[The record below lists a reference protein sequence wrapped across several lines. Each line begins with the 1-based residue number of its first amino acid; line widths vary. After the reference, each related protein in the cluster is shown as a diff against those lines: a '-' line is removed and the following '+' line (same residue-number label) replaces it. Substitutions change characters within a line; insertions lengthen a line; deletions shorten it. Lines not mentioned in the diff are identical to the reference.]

1 MEYCDN
7 KLCISHQELTC
18 GIITETYLKQLRHRH
33 QIEQV
38 RRGCNGTPALFAVES
53 LPVKYRTEV
62 YRRYPD
68 FRESAESKPFVDCIV
83 PDVSVQSEL
92 EEMDLPNG
100 EKLSAVKILEITNN
114 CSIMN
119 AFGDLIMKSDSHRAR
134 QGKPRLKQ
142 GEFWRRAAAALPR
155 IGAIYPNS
163 LPTNARSLQRKYQEY
178 SRDGWSCFI
187 SKKYQNVNSASV
199 DTDEKRS
206 LLKELLAHHNNLDN
220 VSIAGYY
227 NSTARLK
234 GWKEIKSGAVGYW
247 RKKFDLVTSIGR
259 LGETKF
265 RNTKTMQFKR
275 SRPSA
280 PFLMWTLDGWVAE
293 LLYQDTKED
302 SRGRTRTYTNRLCL
316 EVVLDPCCDYPIGYA
331 ISYHEN
337 GELIKAALRNA
348 AEHSKELFGEMLRP
362 VQIQSDNFLKGNEE
376 LKNVYLSMCEKYTP
390 AKPKNAKSKVIEPYF
405 GYLNKKYGKKWNN
418 WSGFGITTNPDRQ
431 PNSEA
436 LNKIRKSFPDKAGT
450 VRQIEAIIEWE
461 RKEKRAQFVAMM
473 EKLKP
478 EYRVQLSRESFLLNF
493 GADTGYTN
501 TLEGSGLKPTLLGMK
516 RTYDCFDINFRKYSH
531 VKWTVKYDPNDLHEV
546 LAVSEDG
553 SKRFMLTEKYIQPM
567 ALADR
572 KPGDA
577 EEMAK
582 VHAFNKQLEESIA
595 RERAKDW
602 ENIEPLFADSPQL
615 EILNRLLI
623 VDSRGQHKLAKAR
636 ARLGKIE
643 DADAVEMP
651 ILPQG
656 GHESDKDDYSIF

>member
-7 KLCISHQELTC
+7 KLCISHRELVD
-18 GIITETYLKQLRHRH
+18 GIMADYTIKNLRRSHK
-33 QIEQV
+33 IDQV

-53 LPVKYRTEV
+53 LPIKYRAEV
-62 YRRYPD
+62 YKRYPD
-68 FRESAESKPFVDCIV
+68 FKESAESKPFVESIV
-83 PDVSVQSEL
+83 PDVSVQNEL

-100 EKLSAVKILEITNN
+100 EKLSPVKILEITNN

-119 AFGDLIMKSDSHRAR
+119 AFGDLIMKSNSHRAR
-134 QGKPRLKQ
+134 QSKPRLKQ

-155 IGAIYPNS
+155 IGTGFPNS

-178 SRDGWSCFI
+178 RRDGWSCFI

-206 LLKELLAHHNNLDN
+206 LLKELLSHHNNLDN

-234 GWKEIKSGAVGYW
+234 GWKEIKPGAVGYW

-275 SRPSA
+275 SRPTT

-293 LLYQDTKED
+293 LLYQDSKED

-331 ISYHEN
+331 IGCHEN

-478 EYRVQLSRESFLLNF
+478 EHRVQLSRESFLLNF
-493 GADTGYTN
+493 GAETGYTN
-501 TLEGSGLKPTLLGMK
+501 ALEGSGLKPTLLGMK
-516 RTYDCFDINFRKYSH
+516 RTYDCFDINFRKHAH

-546 LAVSEDG
+546 LAISEDG
-553 SKRFMLTEKYIQPM
+553 GKRFMLTEKYIQPM

-582 VHAFNKQLEESIA
+582 VHAFNKQLEESITK
-595 RERAKDW
+595 ERAKDW
-602 ENIEPLFADSPQL
+602 ENIEPLFADNPQL